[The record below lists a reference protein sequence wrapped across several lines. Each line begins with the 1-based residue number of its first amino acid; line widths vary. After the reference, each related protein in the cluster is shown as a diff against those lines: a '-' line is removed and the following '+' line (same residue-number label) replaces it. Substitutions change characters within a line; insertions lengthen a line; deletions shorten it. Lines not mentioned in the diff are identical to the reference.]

1 MPPDQLFSTTQ
12 MLRIFRFSVARVRS
26 AIETQGMENSKL
38 GWYWDE
44 LHLLH
49 DTGRGHPESAHRY
62 QVLGDALNPA
72 AEEIGATRIAARD
85 INHAELLR
93 CHTAEYLHIVKTDIK
108 DGAFLLRTGDTRLSK
123 ESGRAAA
130 AAVGAGLAAVDQVM
144 RGKLQRAF
152 IAARPPGHHASPNRG
167 MGFCIYNTIALM
179 ARHAIAAHEC
189 RRVLIVDW
197 DVHHGNGTQDC
208 FYEDADVF
216 FFSSHQD
223 GIYPGTGAKDEIGK
237 GKGLGTTMN
246 LPLPRGTGGR
256 PILDAIRGP
265 LAEKMEDFK
274 PGLVL
279 ISAGFDSRIDD
290 PLGGFVLTD
299 EDFAELTREL
309 CKLADKYANG
319 RVISA
324 LEGGYNPD
332 GLASASVA
340 HFKAMAP

>member
-1 MPPDQLFSTTQ
+1 MAQNRRMDAT
-12 MLRIFRFSVARVRS
+12 
-26 AIETQGMENSKL
+26 KL

-62 QVLGDALNPA
+62 QVLGDLLNPA
-72 AEEIGATRIAARD
+72 AEKMGATRIKSRD
-85 INHAELLR
+85 INQAELLR
-93 CHTAEYLHIVKTDIK
+93 CHTPEYLHLVKTELAA
-108 DGAFLLRTGDTRLSK
+108 GARQLTTGDTMLSK

-152 IAARPPGHHASPNRG
+152 VAARPPGHHATPGRG

-189 RRVLIVDW
+189 RKVLIVDW

-208 FYEDADVF
+208 FYEDGDVF
-216 FFSSHQD
+216 FFSSHQE
-223 GIYPGTGAKDEIGK
+223 GIYPGTGHKNETGK
-237 GKGLGTTMN
+237 GKGLGATMN
-246 LPLPRGTGGR
+246 LPLPRGTGGK

-299 EDFAELTREL
+299 DDFADLTREL
-309 CKLADKYANG
+309 CKLADKHAKG
-319 RVISA
+319 RVISV
-324 LEGGYNPD
+324 LEGGYNPE

-340 HFKAMAP
+340 HFSAMVE

>member
-1 MPPDQLFSTTQ
+1 M
-12 MLRIFRFSVARVRS
+12 
-26 AIETQGMENSKL
+26 NSEKL
-38 GWYWDE
+38 GWYWDPI
-44 LHLLH
+44 HLLH
-49 DTGRGHPESAHRY
+49 DTGAGHPESAHRY
-62 QVLGDALNPA
+62 QVLGDALVPA
-72 AEEIGATRIAARD
+72 AEAIGATRIAARN
-85 INHAELLR
+85 INQAELLR
-93 CHTAEYLHIVKTDIK
+93 CHTAEYLHLVKTELAGGERK
-108 DGAFLLRTGDTRLSK
+108 LSTGDTSLSQQ
-123 ESGRAAA
+123 SGHAAA

-152 IAARPPGHHASPNRG
+152 IAARPPGHHATPDRG

-189 RRVLIVDW
+189 RKVLIVDW

-223 GIYPGTGAKDEIGK
+223 GIYPGTGAKIETGK

-246 LPLPRGTGGR
+246 LPLPRGTGGK

-265 LAEKMEDFK
+265 LATAMQLFK

-279 ISAGFDSRIDD
+279 VSAGFDSRIDD

-299 EDFAELTREL
+299 EDFADLTRAL
-309 CKLADKYANG
+309 CDIADKHASG
-319 RVISA
+319 RVISV
-324 LEGGYNPD
+324 LEGGYNPA
-332 GLASASVA
+332 GLASASLA
-340 HFKAMAP
+340 HFNAMRE